1 MVICTCDFEAVFVM
15 FIYELGPL
23 LSAGFI
29 ISAVTMQLINK
40 KAFST
45 FRVASFVAKP
55 KEARNKAFELFE
67 NLNKINQTY
76 SVLRR

>member
-1 MVICTCDFEAVFVM
+1 MFV
-15 FIYELGPL
+15 YELGPL

-29 ISAVTMQLINK
+29 ISAVNSLQLINK